1 MSTNSCFHDYT
12 RRSPFFFA
20 VLIALGLAG
29 CSGARLDDLTERVD
43 ARYIGSPVSRALADF
58 GPADRERRI
67 NGLQSYA
74 WATRPAPGGGDC
86 TLLLVTDSRG
96 IVIDYRLDGSLRGC
110 GRLVDGT

>member
-1 MSTNSCFHDYT
+1 MSANSCFHDYAP
-12 RRSPFFFA
+12 RSLFFA
-20 VLIALGLAG
+20 VLIDLGLAG

-67 NGLQSYA
+67 NGMQSYA

>member
-1 MSTNSCFHDYT
+1 MSANSCFHDYA
-12 RRSPFFFA
+12 RRSPFFA

-43 ARYIGSPVSRALADF
+43 ARYIGSPVIRALADF